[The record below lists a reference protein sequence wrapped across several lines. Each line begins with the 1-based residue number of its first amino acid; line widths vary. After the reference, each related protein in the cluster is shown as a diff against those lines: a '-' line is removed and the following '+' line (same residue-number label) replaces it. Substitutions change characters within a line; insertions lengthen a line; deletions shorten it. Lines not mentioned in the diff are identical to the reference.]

1 MTNVQRALTN
11 PVGSVSPTS
20 RYLFGIKLAL
30 LALLALLAR
39 LRDGE
44 SIVLHCK
51 GGLGRTGMVAARL
64 LVELGCMPEEAIVA
78 VRQARSGTIETPNSL
93 KKLFKLSQFGNSLW
107 KLLLLQN

>member
-11 PVGSVSPTS
+11 RVGSVSPTS
-20 RYLFGIKLAL
+20 RYLFGIK
-30 LALLALLAR
+30 LALLAR

-64 LVELGCMPEEAIVA
+64 LVELGCTPEEAIVA
-78 VRQARSGTIETPNSL
+78 VRQARSGTIETREQEAYVRAISH
-93 KKLFKLSQFGNSLW
+93 G
-107 KLLLLQN
+107 

>member
-11 PVGSVSPTS
+11 RVGSVSPTS
-20 RYLFGIKLAL
+20 RYLFGIK
-30 LALLALLAR
+30 LALLAR

-78 VRQARSGTIETPNSL
+78 VRSRFRIGVPGTAIGSPGDHSRGGTSG
-93 KKLFKLSQFGNSLW
+93 
-107 KLLLLQN
+107 